1 MTKKMKFPTVTE
13 RLFQSRMPEKAV
25 TPESKTRKKNKMKK
39 PLIRGQRPITV
50 MFPTASPGP
59 MDDTEENKELLGVGR
74 AVNKLGGMIEK
85 KESFE

>member
-1 MTKKMKFPTVTE
+1 
-13 RLFQSRMPEKAV
+13 
-25 TPESKTRKKNKMKK
+25 
-39 PLIRGQRPITV
+39 